1 MTCIDSQRSS
11 SEYVMGFN
19 IAYPGGDCADGVKKD
34 TVEKLQ
40 QEGYPYDNGEHVYP
54 VLCPKN
60 TYCGP
65 GVKQNTTIECKQA
78 TRPGCYKSPQPCL
91 QGYICTEGSET
102 PKGTYVCPIGFF
114 CPDGKLYKSNNPL
127 TEGTC
132 NKYMVD
138 TYDTDNY
145 LQVNLSWSYDMTDVQ
160 TVSTLYVER
169 WRFAIVCCL
178 FAVCLL
184 FVCCFFAAI
193 FVWEFG

>member
-1 MTCIDSQRSS
+1 
-11 SEYVMGFN
+11 MGFN
-19 IAYPGGDCADGVKKD
+19 IAYPGGDCADGVKKA
-34 TVEKLQ
+34 TIEKLQ
-40 QEGYPYDNGEHVYP
+40 QEGYTYDNGEHVYP

-114 CPDGKLYKSNNPL
+114 CPDGKLYQSKNPL

-138 TYDTDNY
+138 TYDKDNY
-145 LQVNLSWSYDMTDVQ
+145 LSVNLSWSYDMTDVQ
-160 TVSTLYVER
+160 TVNTLYVER
-169 WRFAIVCCL
+169 WLWCAVSFQSFSIL
-178 FAVCLL
+178 FDPSFFSFL
-184 FVCCFFAAI
+184 FPLFI
-193 FVWEFG
+193 